1 MKNRK
6 AKILLTCRN
15 ARGVQQWLKLSNRR
29 MGLFTNTADIVM
41 CSLSCLKK
49 NYLVSQILKLIT
61 NSLLFNAK

>member
-29 MGLFTNTADIVM
+29 MGLFTNTADIVV
-41 CSLSCLKK
+41 CSLNKPSAAQ
-49 NYLVSQILKLIT
+49 NR
-61 NSLLFNAK
+61 